1 MGYVLADRRDVGLFV
16 ADAANGVRTF
26 TRDPRQARA
35 FPNPEKAREW
45 ASTHLL
51 GVELE
56 ATVLRNARP
65 ILAAKKNPALA
76 GQPGGAISSASNTRN
91 PNRVEHCTVPAPLG
105 KD

>member
-45 ASTHLL
+45 ASAHLL

-56 ATVLRNARP
+56 ATVLGSDRDADLATALTA
-65 ILAAKKNPALA
+65 LAAEIET
-76 GQPGGAISSASNTRN
+76 AIRRTPHQWFCFRQLWS
-91 PNRVEHCTVPAPLG
+91 
-105 KD
+105 

>member
-16 ADAANGVRTF
+16 ADAANGVRVL
-26 TRDPRQARA
+26 TREPRQARA
-35 FPNPEKAREW
+35 FQNPEKAREW

-56 ATVLRNARP
+56 ATVLRNRRATLSRN
-65 ILAAKKNPALA
+65 KSPAQA
-76 GQPGGAISSASNTRN
+76 GQPGGAISSSRKANS
-91 PNRVEHCTVPAPLG
+91 EQHCTVPAPRG